1 MKQHGENQM
10 ARRAAKTGDYGF
22 RRHPPFRRLKLASIL
37 LRALTVLAAAGWAS
51 TTTPSTAASA
61 APANSEAVQKLIEAA
76 KVEKTLEVTIAFDD
90 RAWNELEA
98 LINSKYGIKINLRG
112 MAGAPPMSKVTSKL
126 IEEHKA
132 GRKPASTGL
141 MISNGANHAALAEAG
156 VLMTIDWKKYLPDL
170 KAGEIT
176 KDSTGVLGGV
186 SPIVLVYNTK
196 VIKDV
201 PKSLD
206 DLANPKYKGL
216 IAATFWGGGFVQ
228 MAVPLGADRM
238 MKLVEQMVDN
248 GNLVGSI
255 GSEPD
260 RVASGEFGMLAFLGD
275 NAEPERLKAKGAP
288 VEWSTLGGEMNA
300 AFGSWLSVPKAS
312 ASPNIATLVALFM
325 LTPDGQKFYFKY
337 NQKDSHLREGTV
349 MSKTVPKGVYLETPD
364 SVVANPQVYKGAYEK
379 IQKLIQRG
387 AGK

>member
-10 ARRAAKTGDYGF
+10 AGRAANAGAYRF
-22 RRHPPFRRLKLASIL
+22 RPHAPFRRLKLASIL
-37 LRALTVLAAAGWAS
+37 LRVLAVLVTAGGAS

-61 APANSEAVQKLIEAA
+61 APAMSESMQKLIEAA
-76 KVEKTLEVTIAFDD
+76 KVEKTLELTIAFDD

-98 LINSKYGIKINLRG
+98 LINAKYGIKINLRG

-141 MISNGANHAALAEAG
+141 MISNGANHAALAAAG
-156 VLMTIDWKKYLPDL
+156 VLMAIDWKKYLPDL

-176 KDSTGVLGGV
+176 KDSTGLLGGV

-196 VIKDV
+196 LIKDV

-228 MAVPLGADRM
+228 MAVPLGTDRM

-255 GSEPD
+255 GSEPH
-260 RVASGEFGMLAFLGD
+260 RIASGEFGMLAFLGD
-275 NAEPERLKAKGAP
+275 NVEPERLKARGAP

-312 ASPNIATLVALFM
+312 ASPNIAILVALFM

-379 IQKLIQRG
+379 IQRLIQRG

>member
-1 MKQHGENQM
+1 M
-10 ARRAAKTGDYGF
+10 
-22 RRHPPFRRLKLASIL
+22 
-37 LRALTVLAAAGWAS
+37 V
-51 TTTPSTAASA
+51 
-61 APANSEAVQKLIEAA
+61 
-76 KVEKTLEVTIAFDD
+76 
-90 RAWNELEA
+90 
-98 LINSKYGIKINLRG
+98 
-112 MAGAPPMSKVTSKL
+112 
-126 IEEHKA
+126 
-132 GRKPASTGL
+132 
-141 MISNGANHAALAEAG
+141 
-156 VLMTIDWKKYLPDL
+156 IDWKKYLPDL
-170 KAGEIT
+170 KPGEMT
-176 KDSTGVLGGV
+176 KDGTGLLGGV

-201 PKSLD
+201 PKSFN

-238 MKLVEQMVDN
+238 IKLLEQMVDN

-275 NAEPERLKAKGAP
+275 NVEPERLKAKGAP
-288 VEWSTLGGEMNA
+288 VEWTTLGGEMNA

-312 ASPNIATLVALFM
+312 ASPNIAILVALFM

-379 IQKLIQRG
+379 IQRLIQRG